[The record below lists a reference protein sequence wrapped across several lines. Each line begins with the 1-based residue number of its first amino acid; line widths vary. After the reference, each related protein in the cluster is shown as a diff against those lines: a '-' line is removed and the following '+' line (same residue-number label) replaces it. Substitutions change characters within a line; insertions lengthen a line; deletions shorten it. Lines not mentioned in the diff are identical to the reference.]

1 METQDSSI
9 AHDTPTVA
17 GHRYVLIGKFAG
29 LSKRAAQ
36 QMIRQQGGKVSEK
49 IDALVN
55 VIVLGEAELP
65 KSKNLPADV
74 IENESV
80 VRAVRDEE
88 IEVVDETELWQRLGL
103 VAGEH
108 DADIRNLYT
117 PAMLAELLQV
127 PTATVRR
134 WHRRGLIQPRTE
146 IRRLAYFDFQEVVNA
161 RTLVSLLAE
170 GITPTQ
176 LERKL
181 ADLEKISPGVKRRIA
196 QLTVIVEGKDILLR
210 EGEGLLDAIGQFRF
224 DFDAPREP
232 IKPMSVLQNPYCPLK
247 TVLKRSS
254 RPRSEMT
261 PAEMLQAAAT
271 LEDEIYQLRRGLSG
285 IPHDAGRLRTG
296 PRSSF
301 PTVPSCS
308 IAWMPPKQLEQRYY
322 AAISTL
328 DEDFVEA
335 RANLG
340 CVLYELGDTE
350 LAMAAWDGALA
361 FHPDYADV
369 HLHLA
374 RSLDEQNHPAEAE
387 EHWWRFLRL
396 APESPWAQQA
406 RQRLQS
412 EEKGVRIGE
421 GGQGSG
427 PRWGWW
433 KTCKWLFMSEAPSTN
448 VSIRLGF
455 RRLGFRLILS
465 QYFSNFQKPPAKFD
479 LKSTI
484 DRPIVLPINA

>member
-1 METQDSSI
+1 MESRNPSALSDLV
-9 AHDTPTVA
+9 TVA
-17 GHRYVLIGKFAG
+17 DRRHVLIGKFAG

-36 QMIRQQGGKVSEK
+36 QMIREQGGKITEK
-49 IDALVN
+49 IDLSAQ
-55 VIVLGEAELP
+55 VIVQGEAEIP
-65 KSKNLPADV
+65 KSDQLPSDV
-74 IENESV
+74 AKNESLV
-80 VRAVRDEE
+80 QAIRNGD
-88 IEVVDETELWQRLGL
+88 IEVIDETELWRRLGL

-181 ADLEKISPGVKRRIA
+181 ADLEKISPGVKRHIA

-210 EGEGLLDAIGQFRF
+210 EGEGLLDAVGQFRF
-224 DFDAPREP
+224 DFDAVTANKMDSDSEQSLPFETGVEALE
-232 IKPMSVLQNPYCPLK
+232 KSAA
-247 TVLKRSS
+247 
-254 RPRSEMT
+254 EMT
-261 PAEMLQAAAT
+261 PVELLEAAAS
-271 LEDEIYQLRRGLSG
+271 LEDDNRLSEACLVYRTTLAAYGPDAEI
-285 IPHDAGRLRTG
+285 HFRLAELLYRMDT
-296 PRSSF
+296 PEAAR
-301 PTVPSCS
+301 
-308 IAWMPPKQLEQRYY
+308 ERYY
-322 AAISTL
+322 AAIEM

-350 LAMAAWDGALA
+350 LALAAWNGALA

-374 RSLDEQNHPAEAE
+374 RSLDEQNHQLEAE
-387 EHWWRFLRL
+387 THWRRFLDL

-406 RQRLQS
+406 RLRLA
-412 EEKGVRIGE
+412 EEK
-421 GGQGSG
+421 
-427 PRWGWW
+427 
-433 KTCKWLFMSEAPSTN
+433 N
-448 VSIRLGF
+448 
-455 RRLGFRLILS
+455 
-465 QYFSNFQKPPAKFD
+465 
-479 LKSTI
+479 
-484 DRPIVLPINA
+484 

>member
-1 METQDSSI
+1 MRRDCETTGGRLPEHGTLLPMETDHSPL
-9 AHDTPTVA
+9 ACDAPTVA
-17 GHRYVLIGKFAG
+17 GRRHVLIGKFAG

-36 QMIRQQGGKVSEK
+36 QMIREQGGKVSEK
-49 IDALVN
+49 IDTSAN
-55 VIVLGEAELP
+55 VIIHGEAELP
-65 KSKNLPADV
+65 KSDNLPADV
-74 IENESV
+74 TKNKALD
-80 VRAVRDEE
+80 RAVRNGE
-88 IEVVDETELWQRLGL
+88 IEVIDETELWQRLGL
-103 VAGEH
+103 VSGEH

-170 GITPTQ
+170 GITPAQ

-224 DFDAPREP
+224 DFDAPPVDKTDHYPE
-232 IKPMSVLQNPYCPLK
+232 QPLPVDGGLEAVEQ
-247 TVLKRSS
+247 TAA
-254 RPRSEMT
+254 EMT
-261 PAEMLQAAAT
+261 PGELLEAAAA
-271 LEDEIYQLRRGLSG
+271 LEDENQLREACLVYRTTLAAYG
-285 IPHDAGRLRTG
+285 PDAEVHFRLAELLYRMDA
-296 PRSSF
+296 PEAAR
-301 PTVPSCS
+301 
-308 IAWMPPKQLEQRYY
+308 ERYY
-322 AAISTL
+322 AAIEL

-350 LAMAAWDGALA
+350 LALAAWNGALA

-374 RSLDEQNHPAEAE
+374 RSLDEQNDPAEAE
-387 EHWWRFLRL
+387 KHWRQFLHL

-406 RQRLQS
+406 RQRLPQ
-412 EEKGVRIGE
+412 EKNE
-421 GGQGSG
+421 
-427 PRWGWW
+427 
-433 KTCKWLFMSEAPSTN
+433 
-448 VSIRLGF
+448 
-455 RRLGFRLILS
+455 
-465 QYFSNFQKPPAKFD
+465 
-479 LKSTI
+479 
-484 DRPIVLPINA
+484 PI

>member
-1 METQDSSI
+1 MEATGRRLPGRGTLLPMETQDSSI
-9 AHDTPTVA
+9 VHDTPTVA
-17 GHRYVLIGKFAG
+17 GHRYLLIGKFAG

-49 IDALVN
+49 IDASAN

-65 KSKNLPADV
+65 KSDRLPADV
-74 IENESV
+74 IENEAV
-80 VRAVRDEE
+80 VRAIRDEE

-161 RTLVSLLAE
+161 RALVSLLAE

-224 DFDAPREP
+224 DFDAPPTDQANERIAEP
-232 IKPMSVLQNPYCPLK
+232 TLPVENSLAAVEQ
-247 TVLKRSS
+247 TAA
-254 RPRSEMT
+254 EMT
-261 PAEMLQAAAT
+261 PAEMLRAAAT
-271 LEDEIYQLRRGLSG
+271 LEDENQLREACLVYRTTLAAYGPDPEVHFRLAELLYRM
-285 IPHDAGRLRTG
+285 DAPEAAR
-296 PRSSF
+296 
-301 PTVPSCS
+301 
-308 IAWMPPKQLEQRYY
+308 ERYY
-322 AAISTL
+322 AAIEL

-350 LAMAAWDGALA
+350 LAMAAWNGALA

-374 RSLDEQNHPAEAE
+374 RSLDEQNNPAEAE
-387 EHWWRFLRL
+387 EHWWQFLRL

-412 EEKGVRIGE
+412 EKKELE
-421 GGQGSG
+421 
-427 PRWGWW
+427 
-433 KTCKWLFMSEAPSTN
+433 
-448 VSIRLGF
+448 
-455 RRLGFRLILS
+455 
-465 QYFSNFQKPPAKFD
+465 
-479 LKSTI
+479 
-484 DRPIVLPINA
+484 